1 MWSEERKYVICYFAH
16 SRCIRNILTAALT
29 NLSVIPSV
37 VLQMDITLVCSPKTN
52 VLKTQTLN
60 FNICISHTLQKSKY
74 ENIKKKCI

>member
-37 VLQMDITLVCSPKTN
+37 VLQMDITIF
-52 VLKTQTLN
+52 LKEMLLDLRDYGITL
-60 FNICISHTLQKSKY
+60 SLSVHQKQMCWKH
-74 ENIKKKCI
+74 KP